1 MGNSI
6 ELSSLVISRIAIH
19 VVLVCLAGYLAKA
32 MLQIRNKERKNTEK
46 RIAELEEANRRTEDF
61 LANVS
66 HELRTPINAVTG
78 ITSVMI
84 KNENDEGKKQDILSI
99 QKAGYRLFDQIE
111 DILDYTEID
120 TRKIMVSEGNYM
132 ISSVVNDVITGSR
145 LFEK

>member
-1 MGNSI
+1 MTSHMD
-6 ELSSLVISRIAIH
+6 ELYEVSVYKEMKPFVDAINRQH
-19 VVLVCLAGYLAKA
+19 
-32 MLQIRNKERKNTEK
+32 KEILSN
-46 RIAELEEANRRTEDF
+46 ANMRQEFT
-61 LANVS
+61 ANVS

-120 TRKIMVSEGNYM
+120 TNRMKVSENEY
-132 ISSVVNDVITGSR
+132 IFTSVINDII
-145 LFEK
+145 F